1 MKIVCVSNIQK
12 VFGSLVKLDLTI
24 DKIYDVI
31 DYAESAYIIIDDSG
45 EEIPYSGYRFRKLEE
60 VRDEKISK
68 ILENDR

>member
-31 DYAESAYIIIDDSG
+31 DYADSAYIIIDDSG
-45 EEIPYSGYRFRKLEE
+45 EEVPYSGYRFKKLEE

-68 ILENDR
+68 ILENE

>member
-31 DYAESAYIIIDDSG
+31 DYADSAYIIIDDSG
-45 EEIPYSGYRFRKLEE
+45 EEVPYSGYRFKKLEE